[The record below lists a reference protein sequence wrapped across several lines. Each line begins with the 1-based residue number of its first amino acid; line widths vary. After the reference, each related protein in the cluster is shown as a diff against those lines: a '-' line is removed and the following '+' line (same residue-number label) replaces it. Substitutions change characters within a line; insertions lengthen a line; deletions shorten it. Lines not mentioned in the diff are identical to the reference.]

1 VDEIVLGVKPAGF
14 LIRRRGADACIDIG
28 IYVFRVGST
37 PPHRAVT
44 GSAVM
49 AGGHPCYQ
57 SPADLDIDVLW
68 HELDPKNSLM
78 D

>member
-1 VDEIVLGVKPAGF
+1 
-14 LIRRRGADACIDIG
+14 
-28 IYVFRVGST
+28 
-37 PPHRAVT
+37 
-44 GSAVM
+44 M